1 MLLLE
6 MQKQVTTP
14 NQATQKYLTKLHIHL
29 PFDPEMSIM
38 PKRHFQTNKMTE
50 AQSHL
55 LWYYLY

>member
-38 PKRHFQTNKMTE
+38 PK
-50 AQSHL
+50 
-55 LWYYLY
+55 